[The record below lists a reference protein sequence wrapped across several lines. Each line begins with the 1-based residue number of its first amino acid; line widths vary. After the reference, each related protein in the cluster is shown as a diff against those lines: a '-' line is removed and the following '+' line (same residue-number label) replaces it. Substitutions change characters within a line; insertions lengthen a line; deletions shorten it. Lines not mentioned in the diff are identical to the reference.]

1 MKKSICIHGHFYQ
14 PPRENPWTD
23 EIELQPSA
31 APFHDWN
38 ERIMQE
44 CYKPNTE
51 AIIIDL
57 NTGKVL
63 ERVNNF
69 ENLNFNF
76 GPTLFN
82 WIRQKHHK
90 TFAKIIE
97 SDRKSVEKHNGH
109 GNAIAQVYNHI
120 IMPLANTRDKIT
132 QIKWGLRDFEFN
144 FSRKSEGIWLS
155 ETACNQ
161 DTLEVLIEE
170 GIKYII
176 LDPSQA
182 QKIRRIHKG
191 EWQSVSDN
199 SINPKCPYRSF
210 SEKNTDKYIDIFF
223 YDGPLSKNIAFD
235 DIVYSA
241 ERLMERIESI
251 FTNDDSKS
259 QLISMAVDGETFG
272 HHKHFTE
279 RTVAY
284 LMTKLAPLKNINI
297 VNFGEYLELNQP
309 EFEVKIKPGI
319 KGEGTSW
326 SCIHGV
332 KRWKENCGCSTGG
345 QPGWNQEWRK
355 PLRDSLNNLRDKL
368 AIIFELEGKKYFR
381 NVWEARNNYI
391 EVLLDKSK
399 DTVSGFIKDNA
410 IKKLNRKEINI
421 SFKLLE
427 MQKYAMFMFT
437 SCAWFFSDISGI
449 ETIKILEYAKR
460 AIEIANDLSGLD
472 FETEFIKE
480 LSEAK
485 SNIYVFQDGGEIFK
499 QIVKNK

>member
-1 MKKSICIHGHFYQ
+1 
-14 PPRENPWTD
+14 
-23 EIELQPSA
+23 
-31 APFHDWN
+31 
-38 ERIMQE
+38 
-44 CYKPNTE
+44 
-51 AIIIDL
+51 
-57 NTGKVL
+57 
-63 ERVNNF
+63 
-69 ENLNFNF
+69 
-76 GPTLFN
+76 
-82 WIRQKHHK
+82 
-90 TFAKIIE
+90 
-97 SDRKSVEKHNGH
+97 
-109 GNAIAQVYNHI
+109 
-120 IMPLANTRDKIT
+120 
-132 QIKWGLRDFEFN
+132 
-144 FSRKSEGIWLS
+144 
-155 ETACNQ
+155 
-161 DTLEVLIEE
+161 
-170 GIKYII
+170 
-176 LDPSQA
+176 
-182 QKIRRIHKG
+182 
-191 EWQSVSDN
+191 
-199 SINPKCPYRSF
+199 
-210 SEKNTDKYIDIFF
+210 
-223 YDGPLSKNIAFD
+223 
-235 DIVYSA
+235 
-241 ERLMERIESI
+241 MERIESI

-332 KRWKENCGCSTGG
+332 GRWKENCGCSTGG

-399 DTVSGFIKDNA
+399 DTVSGFIKENA

-449 ETIKILEYAKR
+449 ETQKILEYARRAIEISQEITGDTEIEILEYAKR